1 MHCSETI
8 QYVQAEELWGTIELF
23 YIFSFLVN
31 LVLRLIII
39 IVIEKNIYVK
49 LNVRRNNCFIC
60 STF

>member
-1 MHCSETI
+1 MYCSETI

-31 LVLRLIII
+31 LVLIII
-39 IVIEKNIYVK
+39 IVIEKNIYAK
-49 LNVRRNNCFIC
+49 LNVRRDNCFIC